1 MLNASFPCNKLK
13 IWPWSY
19 PTTKR
24 PNTTITAKK
33 PIANFVLSYSATLV
47 FCLDKD
53 IKFFLRIYYIKSW
66 MVYPTSNLIMKSN
79 LVLKMERDARMC
91 EHKNF
96 DVILIIMIFV

>member
-53 IKFFLRIYYIKSW
+53 IKFFLRKYYIKSW
-66 MVYPTSNLIMKSN
+66 MVYPTSNNNEVKYRI
-79 LVLKMERDARMC
+79 
-91 EHKNF
+91 KNGEGMHECMSIK
-96 DVILIIMIFV
+96 ILMLYCL